1 MKIITKKNI
10 LFIIILIYGYVLFSQ
25 TNNSKK
31 IVNHIKCPSVNDDI
45 RQAFSNRIINIKN
58 TYSSENFEDLE
69 FLKKIIGDKKYVF
82 LGESSHYVEEYSA
95 IKERLIKY
103 LHKEKGFDVLLF
115 ESDLFNCNTS
125 YLICNSLTVSEFLE
139 NSIYDIWHTDVNYD
153 LFNYIKES
161 KDSKNP
167 LYFSGFDI
175 KKSNITDSR
184 LLYHYYKNYLKAKD
198 FTEFIALDTIINSY
212 FNTVILNKNKK
223 EYQSDLSQNL
233 TDRCNELLNS
243 INTYKANKE
252 RDIFKRIIQDK
263 IYLLNIIRQAN
274 NNPQKYNVLRDKY
287 MAENLEWFAEKIFP
301 DKKIII
307 WAHNQHICDNPDL
320 GKYIP
325 EVPSM
330 GHNISEKMKEQS
342 YVIGLFGLKGNE
354 GWKKHDVNYMKKNSL
369 EAVICKTGNDISFI
383 DFTKKFNI
391 DYNKKIYLWEQEKS
405 INKIKQLYDG
415 LLFIR
420 NISAAKY
427 LH

>member
-1 MKIITKKNI
+1 MLAFNTNIIKIN
-10 LFIIILIYGYVLFSQ
+10 
-25 TNNSKK
+25 
-31 IVNHIKCPSVNDDI
+31 
-45 RQAFSNRIINIKN
+45 N

-69 FLKKIIGDKKYVF
+69 FLKKIIGNKKYVF
-82 LGESSHYVEEYSA
+82 LGESSHYVEEYST
-95 IKERLIKY
+95 IKKRLIKY
-103 LHKEKGFDVLLF
+103 LHQEMGFDVLLF
-115 ESDLFNCNTS
+115 ESDFFNCNTS
-125 YLICNSLTVSEFLE
+125 YLICDSISTSEFLN

-153 LFNYIKES
+153 LFNYIKKS

-167 LYFSGFDI
+167 LCFSGFDI
-175 KKSNITDSR
+175 KKSNITDNR
-184 LLYHYYKNYLKAKD
+184 LLYHYYQNYLKAKD
-198 FTEFIALDTIINSY
+198 FTEFIALDTSINSY
-212 FNTVILNKNKK
+212 FNAVILNKNSK
-223 EYQSDLSQNL
+223 EYHSDLCQNL
-233 TDRCNELLNS
+233 TDRCNKLLNS

-252 RDIFKRIIQDK
+252 KKVFKHIIQDK
-263 IYLLNIIRQAN
+263 IYLLNIIRQAH

-287 MAENLEWFAEKIFP
+287 MAENLEWLAEKIFP
-301 DKKIII
+301 DEKIII

-342 YVIGLFGLKGNE
+342 YVIGLFGLTGNE
-354 GWKKHDVNYMKKNSL
+354 GWKKHDVSYMKKNSL
-369 EAVICKTGNDISFI
+369 EAVICRTENEISFI

-427 LH
+427 KGN